1 MRLVGIAGYFL
12 NFSFNETDRITRKFP
27 KCVKIG
33 EESGGE
39 VGEKNG

>member
-1 MRLVGIAGYFL
+1 MRSVGIAGYFL
-12 NFSFNETDRITRKFP
+12 NFSFNEMDRIISKFP

-33 EESGGE
+33 EESGE